1 MIEKFNQMKELM
13 ELKKQ
18 ADVMKKEMEKIHTKV
33 YEGEFE
39 AIVRGDQYIEE
50 ISRNGERQFELE
62 KLVNKAIKESQK
74 EVAKKMKGQLS
85 GLGFPGL

>member
-18 ADVMKKEMEKIHTKV
+18 ADAMKKEMEKIHTKTF
-33 YEGEFE
+33 EGEYE
-39 AIVRGDQYIEE
+39 ALIRGDQFVEE
-50 ISRNGERQFELE
+50 ISKNGERQRDLE
-62 KLVNKAIKESQK
+62 KLFNKAIKESQK
-74 EVAKKMKGQLS
+74 DVAKKMKGQLS

>member
-18 ADVMKKEMEKIHTKV
+18 ADSMKKEMEKIHTKI
-33 YEGEFE
+33 YEGEYDVL
-39 AIVRGDQYIEE
+39 IRGDQFIEE
-50 ISRNGERQFELE
+50 INKNGERQRDLE
-62 KLVNKAIKESQK
+62 KLINKALKESQK
-74 EVAKKMKGQLS
+74 DVAKKMKGQLS